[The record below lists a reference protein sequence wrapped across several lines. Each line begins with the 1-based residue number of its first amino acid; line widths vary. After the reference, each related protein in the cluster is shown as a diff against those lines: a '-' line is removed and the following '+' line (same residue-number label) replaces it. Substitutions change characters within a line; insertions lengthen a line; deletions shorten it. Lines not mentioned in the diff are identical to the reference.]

1 MQTNRTCII
10 SVMWMTFLFS
20 FWSYACIYSEWVKL
34 KLSFC
39 NLYNKCYP
47 TEHGSVLKISMWD
60 CLWFSY
66 NISIDKREKIEGMW
80 WKPCNC
86 HNSERALWSLTMF
99 LLVENESSYQFSNL
113 NVHVILMWITF
124 WMWTWLVDKNFFQLG
139 FCYFS
144 YMMGL
149 DGYWWTKKRRKSWP
163 LCYFKGFIALLM
175 CIYEMKN

>member
-1 MQTNRTCII
+1 MGLTFPNWNFVELIIGSESSDIDRPWANQGLKKKANETMQTNRTCII

-124 WMWTWLVDKNFFQLG
+124 WMWTWLVD
-139 FCYFS
+139 
-144 YMMGL
+144 
-149 DGYWWTKKRRKSWP
+149 
-163 LCYFKGFIALLM
+163 
-175 CIYEMKN
+175 